1 VSSRKSVWD
10 SIIASLD
17 PVHSDG
23 YKFIAIAGLVTIVFF
38 LLWAPLGLLGLFATA
53 AIAYFFRDPQR
64 ATPVGDGL
72 LIAPADGRLIALRH
86 MRPAADLGLGEP
98 HRTTMSTFL
107 SVFDVHIVR
116 APVSGRIIL
125 SSHQPGLFINA
136 ESDDASEHNERQSVV
151 IRTAQNA
158 DIAVIL
164 IAGLVARRIVMFIS
178 DGDTVRAGQRIG
190 LIRFGSRVDV
200 ILPSGCRQLVAEGQ
214 RMVGGETV
222 LADLNSPAEVREV
235 RIT

>member
-1 VSSRKSVWD
+1 MSSKKSVWD
-10 SIIASLD
+10 SIIAGLD
-17 PVHSDG
+17 PIHSDG
-23 YKFIAIAGLVTIVFF
+23 YKFVALAGLVTIVFF

-53 AIAYFFRDPQR
+53 AIAYFFRDPAR
-64 ATPVGDGL
+64 ATPVGEGL
-72 LIAPADGRLIALRH
+72 VIAPADGRLIALRH
-86 MRPAADLGLGEP
+86 NRPAPDLGLGEQ
-98 HRTTMSTFL
+98 HRTAMSTFL

-116 APVSGRIIL
+116 APVSGKIMS
-125 SSHQPGLFINA
+125 SSHQPGLYMNA
-136 ESDDASEHNERQSVV
+136 ESEDASEHNERQSVV
-151 IRTAQNA
+151 IRNAQNV

-200 ILPSGCRQLVAEGQ
+200 IVPAGCRQLVAEGQ

-222 LADLNSPAEVREV
+222 LAELNSPAETREV